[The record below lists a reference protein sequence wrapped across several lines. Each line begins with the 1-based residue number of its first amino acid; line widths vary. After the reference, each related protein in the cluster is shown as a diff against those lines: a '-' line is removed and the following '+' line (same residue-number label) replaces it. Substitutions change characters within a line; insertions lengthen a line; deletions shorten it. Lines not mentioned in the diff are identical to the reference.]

1 MCDGGEMDISSIV
14 VLVIVGVAIVWT
26 TMTYNNLVTL
36 KHSVSKAWANIDVM
50 LKQRH
55 DELPKLVETCKQ
67 YKQFEQETLQRVTE
81 ARSRVQ
87 DARKKQDI
95 PALGQ
100 AESMLRGGLGN
111 IFAVIEAYPELK
123 AIETFQHLLARITGL
138 ENGIADRREFYN
150 ESVNINNVRI
160 EQFPDVV
167 IASMFRFGA
176 YDLLEFDKEQ
186 LGDVNMKQLFA

>member
-1 MCDGGEMDISSIV
+1 MDISNIV
-14 VLVIVGVAIVWT
+14 ILVIIAVVIVWT
-26 TMTYNNLVTL
+26 IMIYNNLVTI
-36 KHSVSKAWANIDVM
+36 KHNVSKAWSNIDVL

-67 YKQFEQETLQRVTE
+67 YKQFEQETLQKVTE

-87 DARKKQDI
+87 DARIKQDI

-100 AESMLRGGLGN
+100 AETILRGGLGN
-111 IFAVIEAYPELK
+111 IFATIEAYPELK
-123 AIETFQHLLARITGL
+123 AVETFQHLLARITGL

-160 EQFPDVV
+160 EQFPDVIV
-167 IASMFRFGA
+167 ARMFNFKPF
-176 YDLLEFDKEQ
+176 DLLEFEKEQ
-186 LGDVNMKQLFA
+186 LADVNMKELFA

>member
-1 MCDGGEMDISSIV
+1 MDISSIV

-87 DARKKQDI
+87 DARMKQDI

-150 ESVNINNVRI
+150 ESVNINNVRT
-160 EQFPDVV
+160 EQFPDVL
-167 IASMFRFGA
+167 IARFFKFTEKP
-176 YDLLEFDKEQ
+176 LLEFSAD
-186 LGDVNMKQLFA
+186 DVRDVDMKQLFG